1 MGFSIRY
8 TGYETQAALLQKSI
22 ASLKSSEALH
32 ASYAKC
38 VGSYDDTQIQYCEF
52 FSVCCNFV
60 FHVTHIKQDS
70 YNVLYILFL

>member
-8 TGYETQAALLQKSI
+8 TAYETQAALLQQST
-22 ASLKSSEALH
+22 ASLNSSEALH
-32 ASYAKC
+32 TVWVPMMTLRYNT
-38 VGSYDDTQIQYCEF
+38 VNF

-70 YNVLYILFL
+70 FDVLYILFL